1 MREQQTETS
10 MQKLS
15 TLYENYLDEALKVE
29 LARKPGEGIFGI
41 GKKPSDDPCHDR
53 FTENLKK
60 LLEDFR
66 AAAPESGEV
75 RDVLRYLY
83 RAPKEHPEPKTAYWL
98 LIAVQSL
105 TKELIPLLS
114 VEDAAVL
121 AKEYTGLY
129 KRWELLPIQKQILD
143 TLKKAS
149 GENG

>member
-1 MREQQTETS
+1 MKEQTEHS
-10 MQKLS
+10 MQQL
-15 TLYENYLDEALKVE
+15 TALYESYLDEALKVE

-66 AAAPESGEV
+66 AGGPESGEV
-75 RDVLRYLY
+75 LEALRYIY

-105 TKELIPLLS
+105 TLGLIPRLS
-114 VEDAAVL
+114 ESDARSLVG
-121 AKEYTGLY
+121 EFGGLY
-129 KRWELLPIQKQILD
+129 KRWERLPVQKQILD
-143 TLKKAS
+143 ALVKA
-149 GENG
+149 EKQK